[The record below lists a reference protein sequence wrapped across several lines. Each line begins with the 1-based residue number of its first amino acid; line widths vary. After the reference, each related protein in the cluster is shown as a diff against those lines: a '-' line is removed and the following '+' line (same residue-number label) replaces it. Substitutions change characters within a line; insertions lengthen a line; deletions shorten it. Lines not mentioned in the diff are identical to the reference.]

1 MIIRRG
7 VGGVSIVASLLFV
20 GCGTLGAPVPPEYVG
35 VGPLIEKQRM
45 KEKQAAEAKQQAERD
60 RTFSAEEATNDPRV
74 IESGVIPPPLYPV
87 DTR

>member
-1 MIIRRG
+1 MTRRG
-7 VGGVSIVASLLFV
+7 WRSLSIAMSLVLA

-35 VGPLIEKQRM
+35 VGPMIQKQRA

-60 RTFSAEEATNDPRV
+60 RTFSGEEATKDPIV